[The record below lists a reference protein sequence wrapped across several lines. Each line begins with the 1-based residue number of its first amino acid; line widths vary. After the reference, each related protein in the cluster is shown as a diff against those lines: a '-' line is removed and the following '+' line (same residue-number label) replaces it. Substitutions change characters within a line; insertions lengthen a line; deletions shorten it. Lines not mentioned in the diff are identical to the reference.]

1 MKCWMSEREE
11 IAHLLKGSRR
21 FYSAYLHLLLGGKK
35 IEDKWKQDLSV
46 RDWLKGTHHLDAK
59 GNGHRTCNSDQDC
72 DVFSFWLD
80 PTYVIENFSG
90 NKTSD
95 SHQLVVVCAVKG
107 HFNPGLFNPKLQLWT
122 FQLQTFQP
130 SDSKIHGSKVCD
142 WKIHD

>member
-1 MKCWMSEREE
+1 MSEREE

-72 DVFSFWLD
+72 EVFSFLVGTV
-80 PTYVIENFSG
+80 PVEPSFSAINIANMG
-90 NKTSD
+90 GKS
-95 SHQLVVVCAVKG
+95 SQIAKVLRY
-107 HFNPGLFNPKLQLWT
+107 
-122 FQLQTFQP
+122 
-130 SDSKIHGSKVCD
+130 SKRDGF
-142 WKIHD
+142 

>member
-1 MKCWMSEREE
+1 MSEREE

-72 DVFSFWLD
+72 EVFIFLVGPLPVEPSFSAMNIANIGGKSSRIAKVLILKEAGFSKFWGFLD
-80 PTYVIENFSG
+80 
-90 NKTSD
+90 
-95 SHQLVVVCAVKG
+95 C
-107 HFNPGLFNPKLQLWT
+107 LFLQLA
-122 FQLQTFQP
+122 
-130 SDSKIHGSKVCD
+130 KNVM
-142 WKIHD
+142 

>member
-1 MKCWMSEREE
+1 MSEREE

-72 DVFSFWLD
+72 EVFTF
-80 PTYVIENFSG
+80 
-90 NKTSD
+90 
-95 SHQLVVVCAVKG
+95 
-107 HFNPGLFNPKLQLWT
+107 LFGTLPVE
-122 FQLQTFQP
+122 P
-130 SDSKIHGSKVCD
+130 SLSAEKYCIMKYTR
-142 WKIHD
+142 IR